1 MALEIIEKRMEE
13 LSIEIQESV
22 NMRNE
27 LNQKINELNVLIHQK
42 IGAIEELNKILSNIK
57 KETKGV

>member
-57 KETKGV
+57 KETKGI